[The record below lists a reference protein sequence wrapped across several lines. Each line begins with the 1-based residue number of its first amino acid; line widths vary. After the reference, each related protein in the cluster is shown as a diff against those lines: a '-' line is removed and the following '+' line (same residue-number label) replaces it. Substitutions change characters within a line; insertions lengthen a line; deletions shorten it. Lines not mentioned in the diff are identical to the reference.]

1 VLPALSPHSFLFSY
15 GIDKIN
21 DFNNRFYAKPGSPEK
36 WPLGRRQTGRELI
49 TMTDYYHWKSP
60 MSVSGRGILSGVQVS
75 TGGCVT
81 TCVITLLH

>member
-1 VLPALSPHSFLFSY
+1 MPFLPP
-15 GIDKIN
+15 N
-21 DFNNRFYAKPGSPEK
+21 QQ
-36 WPLGRRQTGRELI
+36 RQSTEGKRELI